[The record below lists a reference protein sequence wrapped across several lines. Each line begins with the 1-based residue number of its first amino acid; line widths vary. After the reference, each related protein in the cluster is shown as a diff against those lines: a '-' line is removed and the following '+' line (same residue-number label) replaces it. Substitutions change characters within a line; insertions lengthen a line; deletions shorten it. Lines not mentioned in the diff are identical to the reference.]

1 MLAGYTLI
9 SARFEGKVA
18 HGSRQPFTT
27 GSPSSTRLERD
38 PRGDPFRFRLFPN
51 PNRTQTPSR
60 VFHLPCL
67 VKPGLSFRIVL
78 GYFFPPFFR
87 FFVIPFFLSLSF
99 FLSFFRRR
107 RFVFFRA
114 SVIGEGNE
122 ITERIMENYHALFK
136 YNSRLRRV
144 LSIG

>member
-1 MLAGYTLI
+1 MPG
-9 SARFEGKVA
+9 E
-18 HGSRQPFTT
+18 T
-27 GSPSSTRLERD
+27 GTFVQDRLRIPSFLRS
-38 PRGDPFRFRLFPN
+38 
-51 PNRTQTPSR
+51 S
-60 VFHLPCL
+60 VFLL
-67 VKPGLSFRIVL
+67 
-78 GYFFPPFFR
+78 
-87 FFVIPFFLSLSF
+87 
-99 FLSFFRRR
+99 FLSFSLFHSFSLFRRR

>member
-78 GYFFPPFFR
+78 GYLLSSVLPFFCYS
-87 FFVIPFFLSLSF
+87 FLSLSF

-122 ITERIMENYHALFK
+122 ITERIMENYYAFFK
-136 YNSRLRRV
+136 YNSRLRCV